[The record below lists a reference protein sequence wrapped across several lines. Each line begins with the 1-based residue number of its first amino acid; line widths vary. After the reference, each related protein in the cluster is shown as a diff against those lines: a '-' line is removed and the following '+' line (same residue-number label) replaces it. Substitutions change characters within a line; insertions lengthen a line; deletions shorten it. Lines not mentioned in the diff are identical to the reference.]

1 MGVSGRDRSLLEHI
15 LESVRT
21 RTHRESE
28 RMQIRLKYLT
38 PLLAAGAAAA
48 AIAAAPA
55 ALAAPTGAANPPQA
69 QESCI
74 DLNSGSQCQSPGNV
88 QINDSPVGPIYPCYG
103 DYPFYGGFYGDYHGG
118 YGGGHGGGGGHR

>member
-1 MGVSGRDRSLLEHI
+1 
-15 LESVRT
+15 
-21 RTHRESE
+21 
-28 RMQIRLKYLT
+28 MQIRLKYLT
-38 PLLAAGAAAA
+38 PLLAAGAAAV

-88 QINDSPVGPIYPCYG
+88 QINDSPVGPIYPYYG